1 MAFSYDKLWKLI
13 IDKKMNKTQLRDSA
27 GITSSTLSRRSKN
40 ETVSMEALGRICKI
54 LECDICDIVEYVIE
68 KEVVK
73 NVR

>member
-27 GITSSTLSRRSKN
+27 GITSSTLSRLSKN
-40 ETVSMEALGRICKI
+40 ETVSMEALCRICKI

>member
-13 IDKKMNKTQLRDSA
+13 IDKKMNKTQLRDCA
-27 GITSSTLSRRSKN
+27 GITSSTLSRLSKN

-54 LECDICDIVEYVIE
+54 LECDICDIVEYVTE